1 MGKKH
6 PLPHPPVPPLGS
18 VAFTKLSPFMVV
30 ETLMALHL
38 IARITIIPNPRDLK
52 ITVYCTRWY
61 SRINVGIHFHYSDM
75 YVFIRSLLG
84 ENMIFTMHQFPL
96 ITRLLNFLKF

>member
-1 MGKKH
+1 
-6 PLPHPPVPPLGS
+6 
-18 VAFTKLSPFMVV
+18 VV

-61 SRINVGIHFHYSDM
+61 SRINVGIHFHNSDM
-75 YVFIRSLLG
+75 YVFIRS
-84 ENMIFTMHQFPL
+84 
-96 ITRLLNFLKF
+96 